1 MEFFKIRRDIPFMR
15 HALIFNAISF
25 ATFALAVFFLIS
37 RGLHLSVEF
46 TGGTI
51 MEVNYTQTADVGKIR
66 STVTA
71 LGYNDVQ
78 VQNFGTSRD
87 VMIRLPA
94 QKGVSTSQQSETV
107 LTALKAASSGVT
119 LRRTEFV
126 GPQVGDELAHDGL
139 KALAMVVIGIMI
151 YLAFRFEWKY
161 AVAAII
167 ANLHDVVIILGF
179 FAYFQ
184 WEFSLAVLAAVL
196 AVLGYSVNES
206 VVIFDRIRE
215 NFRRYRKMSTVEI
228 INNAITSTISRTII
242 THGSTE
248 VMVLSMLLF
257 GGATLHYFALAL
269 TIGILFGIY
278 SSVFVAA
285 SIAMWLGIKRED
297 LIKGPS
303 KKDEDPNDP
312 NAGATV
318 EADALHVSRR

>member
-25 ATFALAVFFLIS
+25 ATFALAVFFLLS

-71 LGYNDVQ
+71 LGFNDVQ

-94 QKGVSTSQQSETV
+94 QKGVSTSQQSDTV
-107 LTALKAASSGVT
+107 MAALKSVNADVT

-126 GPQVGDELAHDGL
+126 GPQVGDELAQDGL
-139 KALAMVVIGIMI
+139 KALAMVVVGIMI

-215 NFRRYRKMSTVEI
+215 NFRRYRKMNTVEI

-297 LIKGPS
+297 LVKGPA

-318 EADALHVSRR
+318 